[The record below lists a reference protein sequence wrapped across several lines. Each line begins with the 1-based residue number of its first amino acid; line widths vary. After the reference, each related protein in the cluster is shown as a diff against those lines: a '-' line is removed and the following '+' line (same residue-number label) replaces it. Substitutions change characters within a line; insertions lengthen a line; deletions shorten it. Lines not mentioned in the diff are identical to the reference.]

1 MNKERRN
8 RLSDVSNMIRDVI
21 DEIECI
27 MEEEEEAFDNLPESL
42 QSSSKGDKMQDYIDN
57 MTFRYPS
64 LRVQLLIIAA
74 GCALYALN
82 LIFPSLAKAIGAVLF
97 AFYMVYYAF
106 IWAAAKHRPD
116 DWDEF

>member
-1 MNKERRN
+1 MGVKYERQPENVFKEGKMLEGLKNWLR
-8 RLSDVSNMIRDVI
+8 
-21 DEIECI
+21 E
-27 MEEEEEAFDNLPESL
+27 
-42 QSSSKGDKMQDYIDN
+42 QSERQNYIDD

-82 LIFPSLAKAIGAVLF
+82 LIFPALAKAIGAVLF

>member
-1 MNKERRN
+1 MLDDLKNWLREQSER
-8 RLSDVSNMIRDVI
+8 
-21 DEIECI
+21 
-27 MEEEEEAFDNLPESL
+27 
-42 QSSSKGDKMQDYIDN
+42 QDYIDD

-82 LIFPSLAKAIGAVLF
+82 LIFPALAKAIAAVLVVP
-97 AFYMVYYAF
+97 YLVYLAF

-116 DWDEF
+116 DWDKF